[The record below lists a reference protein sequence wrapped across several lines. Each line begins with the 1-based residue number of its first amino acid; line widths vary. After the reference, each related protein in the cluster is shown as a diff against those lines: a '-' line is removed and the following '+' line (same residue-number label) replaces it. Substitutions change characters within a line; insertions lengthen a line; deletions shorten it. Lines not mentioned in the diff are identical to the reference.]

1 MFDKST
7 RSKQVCQLLLSL
19 IVNIIHDLRTTKVIS
34 GFKLPDTQSEKN
46 HVMMTMKMMMT
57 IMVFMMM
64 IMMMMVMTIMTVTT
78 MTSYKGSDKSMMMT
92 LW

>member
-1 MFDKST
+1 M
-7 RSKQVCQLLLSL
+7 
-19 IVNIIHDLRTTKVIS
+19 KVIS
-34 GFKLPDTQSEKN
+34 GFKLPDVQSEKN

-57 IMVFMMM
+57 IMVLMMM

-78 MTSYKGSDKSMMMT
+78 MTSYKGRDKSMMMT